1 MLPGKVCKDE
11 TFEEGGGS
19 QGKKPH
25 AMPAKRARAA
35 PVAQT
40 TIVISSEVPT
50 TPQCDKTVGDASPQ
64 LDELVLADITVAWEA
79 LGGAVPLAA
88 YSSGGCTSSLPLTAL
103 GSGGCASSSAL
114 TTLPP
119 LITSHSSKSEIK
131 EALFAKWQENERQRA
146 AMVKLFSQHQDL
158 TPDRADATMRWHMHG
173 CQSASS
179 SANGLL
185 AHLSHSPYLLSSTRS
200 PFSSFK
206 RVRRMR
212 TNGETPSIELEQL
225 PDSILS
231 YIYSF
236 APQKVC
242 LDLSV
247 SKRWNR
253 CLTKAEAVFL
263 DVKSGA
269 EVLFVPLSLLPS
281 LASPTPPTLLS
292 LPPLP
297 PSPTSSSTCSSAQYT
312 SFSFVT
318 LLSSKHYQVSESALM
333 RFETGVSLM
342 GKRCWGLAD
351 KVTSALKLGWT
362 ALVSLDLSD
371 NEIDDEITKHLSL
384 ALQCCTNLTSLSL
397 CDNKVSGVGASHLG
411 TALAK
416 FVRLEKLNLTGNR

>member
-1 MLPGKVCKDE
+1 
-11 TFEEGGGS
+11 
-19 QGKKPH
+19 
-25 AMPAKRARAA
+25 MPAKRARAA
-35 PVAQT
+35 PVAQS
-40 TIVISSEVPT
+40 TIVLSSEVPT
-50 TPQCDKTVGDASPQ
+50 TPQYDKTVGDASPQ
-64 LDELVLADITVAWEA
+64 LDELVLADIHVAWEA
-79 LGGAVPLAA
+79 LGGAPLAA
-88 YSSGGCTSSLPLTAL
+88 DS
-103 GSGGCASSSAL
+103 SGGCASSLAL
-114 TTLPP
+114 TALCSGGCASSPALTALPP
-119 LITSHSSKSEIK
+119 LITATKSEIK

-146 AMVKLFSQHQDL
+146 AMVQLFSKHQDL

-200 PFSSFK
+200 PFPSFK

-269 EVLFVPLSLLPS
+269 EVLFVPPSLLPS

-292 LPPLP
+292 LPPSP
-297 PSPTSSSTCSSAQYT
+297 PSPTWSSTCT
-312 SFSFVT
+312 PPHVHLHNT
-318 LLSSKHYQVSESALM
+318 
-333 RFETGVSLM
+333 
-342 GKRCWGLAD
+342 
-351 KVTSALKLGWT
+351 
-362 ALVSLDLSD
+362 
-371 NEIDDEITKHLSL
+371 HLS
-384 ALQCCTNLTSLSL
+384 
-397 CDNKVSGVGASHLG
+397 HL
-411 TALAK
+411 
-416 FVRLEKLNLTGNR
+416 